1 MVPVRPLDLSV
12 KALLLRIVLPRFQCN
27 RLVSFPLSGR
37 MVVRKTWFVTLTA
50 LALGFA
56 QASEAGQRADASDV
70 PTPMVVPDKPIDVD
84 FTANALNYDNE
95 TEIVTARGKV
105 LMTREGSK
113 LEADEVVWNR
123 KSGEVLAKGNVR
135 VERPEGDV
143 VYGDSVALDDT
154 LKDGVIDNMLL
165 ILADGGRLAANRASR
180 NDAISR
186 LDRASYTPCRVV
198 DDAGCPK
205 DPVWKISAVEV
216 VHDPKRNRIKYKD
229 ATLELFGLPILT
241 LPSFSHIA
249 DNRGGT
255 GVLIPDIQYSRTN
268 GFEVAVPYYFLIDR
282 NRDLTVAPHL
292 YTNANPA
299 IEARYRALTGNGA
312 YQLGGFLTYG
322 SRIPVT
328 LTSGTARNSLR
339 GYLDASGKFQL
350 TPKWSIKGSLRLA
363 SDRTFLRRYDIS
375 RDDRL
380 RSVVDVERVSQ
391 SSYLSIQGWGFQTL
405 RALDRQGLVPI
416 ALPII
421 DYRHRFDTLAGGRAE
436 VQLNSLAITR
446 SSGQDTQRAFASGRW
461 DLRRIIGSGQEV
473 KLTGFAR
480 GDVYHTDSTL
490 STATALYR
498 GKDGWSTRAIAAI
511 AAEVRWPLIGP
522 AFGGTQRLTP
532 RIQIVVSPATSNL
545 RVPNEDARSV
555 DLEDS
560 NLFALNRFP
569 GYDRWE
575 DGTRITYGVDWALDL
590 PSFTLNSTVGQS
602 YRLNSKASLFPD
614 GTGLT
619 DRTSDIVGRTTIKF
633 KRMIN
638 LTHRFRLDKDNLSIR
653 RNELDA
659 TVGTDKTYATA
670 SYLRLNRNIGPQLE
684 DLRDREE
691 IRLGGRVQFARYWS
705 LFGSTIVDLTDKRD
719 DPISVNDGFEPV
731 RHRLG
736 VAYEDDCVRL
746 SFTWKRDYDPSGDAK
761 RGNSYVIRLS
771 FRNLGR

>member
-1 MVPVRPLDLSV
+1 
-12 KALLLRIVLPRFQCN
+12 
-27 RLVSFPLSGR
+27 
-37 MVVRKTWFVTLTA
+37 MVVRKSCLVTFSA

-56 QASEAGQRADASDV
+56 QAGAANAQSEPLPPASV
-70 PTPMVVPDKPIDVD
+70 APAPDTPIDVD
-84 FTANALNYDNE
+84 FVADALNYDNE
-95 TEIVTARGKV
+95 TDIVTARGKV

-123 KSGEVLAKGNVR
+123 KSGEVQAKGNVR

-143 VYGDSVALDDT
+143 VYGDAVSLTDT

-165 ILADGGRLAANRASR
+165 ILADGGRLAANHASR
-180 NDAISR
+180 NDTISR

-216 VHDPKRNRIKYKD
+216 VHDPKRNRIRYKD
-229 ATLELFGLPILT
+229 ATLELFGVPIAT

-268 GFEVAVPYYFLIDR
+268 GFEVALPYYFLIDR
-282 NRDLTVAPHL
+282 NRDLTVAPHF

-312 YQLGGFLTYG
+312 YQVGGFLTYG

-328 LTSGTARNSLR
+328 LATSGVRDSVR

-350 TPKWSIKGSLRLA
+350 TPKWSVRGSVRLA

-380 RSVVDVERVSQ
+380 RSVVDIERVSR

-421 DYRHRFDTLAGGRAE
+421 DYRNRFENVAGGRAE
-436 VQLNSLAITR
+436 LQLNSLSIART
-446 SSGQDTQRAFASGRW
+446 SGQDTQRAFASGRW
-461 DLRRIIGSGQEV
+461 DLRRIIGSGQEI

-498 GKDGWSTRAIAAI
+498 GKDGWTTRAIGAL

-532 RIQIVVSPATSNL
+532 RLQIVASPATSNL
-545 RVPNEDARSV
+545 QVPNEDARSV

-575 DGTRITYGVDWALDL
+575 DGARITYGIDWALDL
-590 PSFTLNSTVGQS
+590 PNFSLNSTVGQS

-619 DRTSDIVGRTTIKF
+619 DRTSDIVGRTTVKY
-633 KRMIN
+633 KRLVS
-638 LTHRFRLDKDNLSIR
+638 LTHRYRLDKDNLAIR

-659 TVGTDKTYATA
+659 TVGTDKTYFTT

-705 LFGSTIVDLTDKRD
+705 LFGSTIIDLTGKRD
-719 DPISVNDGFEPV
+719 DPISLNDGFEPI

-736 VAYEDDCVRL
+736 IAYEDDCVRL
-746 SFTWKRDYDPSGDAK
+746 SLTWKRDYDPSGDAK